1 MEVMMTAAARRATN
15 LTLNS
20 RLIEEAKTL
29 DINLSR
35 AAEQGIRNQIAAEK
49 ARKFSA
55 EFPDVVRSN
64 NEYIDKHGLPL
75 RKYRSF

>member
-1 MEVMMTAAARRATN
+1 MTLVARRATN

-20 RLIEEAKTL
+20 KLIDEAKTL

-49 ARKFSA
+49 ARKFAA
-55 EFPDVVRSN
+55 EFPEVISST
-64 NEYIDKHGLPL
+64 NEYVEKHGLPL